1 MDKMLIRE
9 YRTALPSEE
18 LLAAEIRRAR
28 RQLEVRA
35 TRQHQ

>member
-1 MDKMLIRE
+1 MLIRE

-28 RQLEVRA
+28 NQLEKCTSSGRE
-35 TRQHQ
+35 